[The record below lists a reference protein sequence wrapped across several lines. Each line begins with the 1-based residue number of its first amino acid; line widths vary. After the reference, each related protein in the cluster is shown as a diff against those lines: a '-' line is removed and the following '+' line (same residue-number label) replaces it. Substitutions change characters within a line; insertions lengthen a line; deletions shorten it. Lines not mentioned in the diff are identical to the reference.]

1 MENHQNAERVTLSE
15 DDLEKI
21 HGGLIVCGF
30 FETILKIGAGLTLG
44 YLAHE
49 AMT

>member
-1 MENHQNAERVTLSE
+1 MEKYQNAEPITLSE
-15 DDLEKI
+15 GDLEKI

-30 FETILKIGAGLTLG
+30 FETILKIGAGLALG
-44 YLAHE
+44 YIAHE